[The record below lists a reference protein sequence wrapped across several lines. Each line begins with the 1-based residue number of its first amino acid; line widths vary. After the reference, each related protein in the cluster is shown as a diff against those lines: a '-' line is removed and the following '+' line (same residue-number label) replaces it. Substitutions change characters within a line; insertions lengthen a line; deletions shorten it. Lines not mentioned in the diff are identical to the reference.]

1 MQLVNSDLPA
11 FFELAEAPCRQVR
24 KGEVPFAHRSRP
36 LPPPAGLRRAKLVE
50 KEDAIP
56 TTGYRFEY
64 QANPPPKPMTKKP
77 HRPMPMTRYPLIA
90 VVIVT
95 AMGCASTRAED
106 GMGLATIAKW
116 DFGSEED
123 TKADRWPDGWTRR
136 TDFRHPGFIPVQI
149 DRKSSM
155 GLKSAEAENIRRTLA
170 KLYLG
175 WQTQRSPWAIIPET
189 IPPPIEKFVE
199 NTLIDPYL
207 RIDMDGS
214 AAEVLSP
221 KIAVDDNSLYGL
233 QIDTFS
239 DSADF
244 EAKGSLRF
252 FDRADKL
259 IFEIET
265 SPTRGGAKWES
276 RRTLGTYE
284 APSGIASIQVALTVD
299 PISPRA
305 TSAIIGFDRIRV
317 IQMPRIRLAL
327 DRPTR
332 LYRPNENVK
341 VTLFASGLLKSSTR
355 VDLMLYDHEGQVIA
369 TESKELVNAHMVST
383 SSTNRGAEARRW
395 IGTCEWDLSHLKSG
409 YYEIASRL
417 ERSNSVFVQNRETFA
432 VIAPSLSPA
441 LDPRFG
447 WSLDERVLDWRLDQ
461 LITLVREGGTGF
473 IKLPIWFDAKDPIQE
488 DRICHAIDRIQ
499 DAGIRCVGIIHRPL
513 TQQPANS
520 LATSALEDPI
530 AWQPQLEPVF
540 RSMCMRLFDF
550 QVGRD
555 QDTQYGSNP
564 RYEDMLSW
572 IKQILQRYGSES
584 TLTVA
589 RNPWLPETQSKS
601 IDRWQW
607 SFDETIAESEWT
619 QVVGD
624 TRSRFPDWTCITPA
638 SAEKY
643 SLSTRTKDLAA
654 RMIASIR
661 PWSGRATIGWIRK
674 PFSSDTGFLTPD
686 GAPREMFLPYRT
698 LVEAIKKREYVGE
711 LVMEGAT
718 RNAMLVSDTDCCF
731 ILWSPVPV
739 TEQFYL
745 GDHVQA
751 TDVWGR
757 HVDLDRIETPFGPE
771 HRLQLD
777 KWPIIIRGIDTEIAR
792 WRMGLSMEQQRLDSV
807 IGLPQQLQ
815 VRFNNPFAI
824 SVSGQIDLV
833 APSIFANETESSP
846 LYAAAS
852 SEVTVPIDVLLRP
865 DATSQETPVRVVVS
879 LNTAPP
885 KRFSLVRPL
894 RIGNDDVEFETAY
907 RVSETD
913 ELWLDLD
920 AINHTDDPTS
930 FDCQLFIP
938 ERRNERIQIISVENR
953 KTRTIVLPRASELMH
968 KSLWLRCSQV
978 GTRRILNYRID
989 IEPESD
995 NVSPSSEES
1004 AP

>member
-1 MQLVNSDLPA
+1 MTEKL
-11 FFELAEAPCRQVR
+11 
-24 KGEVPFAHRSRP
+24 HRR
-36 LPPPAGLRRAKLVE
+36 
-50 KEDAIP
+50 IP
-56 TTGYRFEY
+56 ISWYF
-64 QANPPPKPMTKKP
+64 
-77 HRPMPMTRYPLIA
+77 A
-90 VVIVT
+90 VVLSIVT
-95 AMGCASTRAED
+95 AMGPASTRAED

-116 DFGSEED
+116 DFGSQED

-136 TDFRHPGFIPVQI
+136 TDFKHPGFIPVQI

-155 GLKSAEAENIRRTLA
+155 GLKSVEAERIRRTLA

-199 NTLIDPYL
+199 HTLIDPYL

-214 AAEVLSP
+214 SAEVSSP
-221 KIAVDDNSLYGL
+221 KIAADDNSLYGL

-239 DSADF
+239 DSEDF
-244 EAKGSLRF
+244 EAKGRLRF

-265 SPTRGGAKWES
+265 SPTRGGETWES
-276 RRTLGTYE
+276 RRTPGTYE
-284 APSGIASIQVALTVD
+284 APDGIASIQVALTVD
-299 PISPRA
+299 PVSPRA
-305 TSAIIGFDRIRV
+305 TNAIIGFDRIRV

-327 DRPTR
+327 DRSTR
-332 LYRPNENVK
+332 LYRPNENINVK
-341 VTLFASGLLKSSTR
+341 LFASGLLKSSTR
-355 VDLMLYDHEGQVIA
+355 VELMLYDHEGQVIA
-369 TESKELVNAHMVST
+369 RESKELINAHMVSN
-383 SSTNRGAEARRW
+383 SSTDRGTEARRW

-409 YYEIASRL
+409 YYEIVTSL
-417 ERSNSVFVQNRETFA
+417 ERGNSVSVQNRENFA
-432 VIAPSLSPA
+432 VIPPSSSTA

-461 LITLVREGGTGF
+461 LIALVREGGTGF
-473 IKLPIWFDAKDPIQE
+473 IKLPIWFDAKDPSQE

-499 DAGIRCVGIIHRPL
+499 DAGIRCVGIVHRPL

-550 QVGRD
+550 QVGSD

-564 RYEDMLSW
+564 RYEGILSW

-589 RNPWLPETQSKS
+589 RNPWLPVAQSKS

-607 SFDETIAESEWT
+607 SFDEPISESEWT
-619 QVVGD
+619 QAIGE
-624 TRSRFPDWTCITPA
+624 TNSRLPDWTCITPA

-674 PFSSDTGFLTPD
+674 PFSSDAGFLAPD
-686 GAPREMFLPYRT
+686 GSPREMFLPYRT
-698 LVEAIKKREYVGE
+698 LLEAVKKREYVGE
-711 LVMEGAT
+711 ISMEGAT
-718 RNAMLVSDTDCCF
+718 RNAMLVSGTDCCA
-731 ILWSPVPV
+731 ILWSPGPV

-745 GDHVQA
+745 GDYVEA
-751 TDVWGR
+751 IDVWGR
-757 HVDLDRIETPFGPE
+757 HVDIDRIETPFGPE

-777 KWPIIIRGIDTEIAR
+777 KWPVIIRGIDSEIAR
-792 WRMGLSMEQQRLDSV
+792 WRMGLSMEQQRLDSLV
-807 IGLPQQLQ
+807 GLPQQLQ
-815 VRFNNPFAI
+815 IRFSNPFPL
-824 SVSGQIDLV
+824 SVSGRIDLV

-846 LYAAAS
+846 LYAAAG

-879 LNTAPP
+879 LNTSPP

-894 RIGNDDVEFETAY
+894 RIGNDDVEFEIAY
-907 RVSETD
+907 RISETD

-920 AINHTDDPTS
+920 AINHTDKPTS

-938 ERRNERIQIISVENR
+938 NRRNERIQIISVDSR
-953 KTRTIVLPRASELMH
+953 KTKTVVLPRASELMH
-968 KSLWLRCSQV
+968 KTLWLRCSQV

-989 IEPESD
+989 IEPESSD
-995 NVSPSSEES
+995 ESTSPLGSD
-1004 AP
+1004 P